1 MINNNRGIHAMEV
14 LKETAEEDVVIFKD
28 YDYTEAFLG
37 ITNDDRAVYDY
48 DLMVECLVQNED
60 MSYDD
65 AIEWIDY
72 NTLRALDYFS
82 EDKKPIVLFR
92 MVDAVDEI
100 T

>member
-1 MINNNRGIHAMEV
+1 MEM
-14 LKETAEEDVVIFKD
+14 LKEREGEYLLFKD
-28 YDYTEAFLG
+28 YDYKEAFIGLSH
-37 ITNDDRAVYDY
+37 DDRAIYDY
-48 DLMVECLVQNED
+48 DLMVECLVQNEN

-72 NTLRALDYFS
+72 NTLRALDYFMD
-82 EDKKPIVLFR
+82 DKKPIVLFR

>member
-1 MINNNRGIHAMEV
+1 MINNNRGLHALEM
-14 LKETAEEDVVIFKD
+14 LKEREGEYLLFKD
-28 YDYTEAFLG
+28 YDYKEAFIGLSH
-37 ITNDDRAVYDY
+37 DDRAIYDY
-48 DLMVECLVQNED
+48 DLMVECLVQNEN

-82 EDKKPIVLFR
+82 EEKKPIVLFR